1 MVLFSNYARHGSAN
15 KPGKMALLSESW
27 QAVEPVQLYYVP
39 FLLIGVGVCRDKV
52 DLAFLV
58 DASGDKDKRGRE
70 HFKTSLAIAKAI
82 ASMFVVNHLQTH
94 IGFVVFSTNS
104 QVVLN
109 FKTYFD
115 QKSVENAIDGI
126 QYLGGNTNIGA
137 GLRLV
142 KKELFDATS
151 RTNVPHILIVLTSGK
166 STEDVITPSKAL
178 RDSGVTV
185 FCIGIGKMYNEKELD
200 EIATDP
206 DASHVLT
213 ADVARLGLVIKAV
226 KVNIC
231 KGKKE
236 NYAWLSEKKN
246 SFCKDGTSYL
256 NVSFPIFSQDL
267 TKIAERS

>member
-1 MVLFSNYARHGSAN
+1 MRACT
-15 KPGKMALLSESW
+15 ALL
-27 QAVEPVQLYYVP
+27 
-39 FLLIGVGVCRDKV
+39 FLFLSIGAGVCRDKA

-58 DASGDKDKRGRE
+58 DASGNKDKRGRE

-82 ASMFVVNHLQTH
+82 ASMFVINQLQTH

-126 QYLGGNTNIGA
+126 QYLGGSTNIGA

-142 KKELFDATS
+142 KKGLFDVTS
-151 RTNVPHILIVLTSGK
+151 RQNVPHILIVLTSGK

-185 FCIGIGKMYNEKELD
+185 FCIGIGKMYNVKELD

-206 DASHVLT
+206 DAGHVLR
-213 ADVARLGLVIKAV
+213 ADVAQLGLVIKAI
-226 KVNIC
+226 KGKIC
-231 KGKKE
+231 KGKKLNPCPTE
-236 NYAWLSEKKN
+236 RKKN
-246 SFCKDGTSYL
+246 FFFHRQCL
-256 NVSFPIFSQDL
+256 LVIN
-267 TKIAERS
+267 

>member
-39 FLLIGVGVCRDKV
+39 FLLIGAGVCRDKV

-115 QKSVENAIDGI
+115 QKSVENAIDGV

-226 KVNIC
+226 KGNIC

-236 NYAWLSEKKN
+236 NYAWYQLLK
-246 SFCKDGTSYL
+246 C
-256 NVSFPIFSQDL
+256 
-267 TKIAERS
+267 

>member
-1 MVLFSNYARHGSAN
+1 MKHLAVTLQNNQFYFLIMRVIEVRAN
-15 KPGKMALLSESW
+15 KPGNMALLSESW
-27 QAVEPVQLYYVP
+27 QVKGVKLLYVP
-39 FLLIGVGVCRDKV
+39 FPSLGLGVCRDKV

-58 DASGDKDKRGRE
+58 DASGNKDKRGRE

-82 ASMFVVNHLQTH
+82 VSMFVINHLQTH

-115 QKSVENAIDGI
+115 EKSVENAIDGI
-126 QYLGGNTNIGA
+126 QYLGGNTNIGE

-142 KKELFDATS
+142 KKELFDVTS
-151 RTNVPHILIVLTSGK
+151 RRNVPQILIVLTSGK

-206 DASHVLT
+206 DADHVLT
-213 ADVARLGLVIKAV
+213 TDVARLGLVIKAV
-226 KVNIC
+226 KGKIC
-231 KGKKE
+231 KGK
-236 NYAWLSEKKN
+236 Y
-246 SFCKDGTSYL
+246 
-256 NVSFPIFSQDL
+256 
-267 TKIAERS
+267 